1 MRPINKSLIRYQTI
15 LGVEKEL
22 FFFALLVSGII
33 PYSVRNWISLVIGA
47 IIWFI
52 FIFLLRQLCKKDP
65 IYFKIICKSIGYQRF
80 YAAKTP
86 RWRRDGGYKARK

>member
-52 FIFLLRQLCKKDP
+52 FIFFTP
-65 IYFKIICKSIGYQRF
+65 IMQERPYLFQNNL
-80 YAAKTP
+80 
-86 RWRRDGGYKARK
+86 

>member
-1 MRPINKSLIRYQTI
+1 MRPINKSLIRYQII

-22 FFFALLVSGII
+22 FFFAILISGSI
-33 PYSVRNWISLVIGA
+33 PYSMRNWIGLVIGA

-52 FIFLLRQLCKKDP
+52 FIFFLRQLCKKDP
-65 IYFKIICKSIGYQRF
+65 IYFKVICKAIGYQRF

-86 RWRRDGGYKARK
+86 RWRICGGYRAKK